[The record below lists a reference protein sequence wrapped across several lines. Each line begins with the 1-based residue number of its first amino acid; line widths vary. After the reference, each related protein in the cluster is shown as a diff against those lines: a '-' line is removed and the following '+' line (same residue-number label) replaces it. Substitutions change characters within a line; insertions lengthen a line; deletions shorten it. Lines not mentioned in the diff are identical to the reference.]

1 MDYKKIKKIARLLT
15 FITIFPMKKVFF
27 SLAAASLFTFASC
40 SSSIDCECSLDSD
53 LIDFSIE
60 FETEE
65 DDCFEGLLEN
75 IETEAGITADDLRN
89 GYNCSE
95 L

>member
-1 MDYKKIKKIARLLT
+1 MAIAG
-15 FITIFPMKKVFF
+15 
-27 SLAAASLFTFASC
+27 LFGLASC

-53 LIDFSIE
+53 MIDFSIE

-65 DDCFEGLLEN
+65 DDCYEGLIAN
-75 IETEAGITADDLRN
+75 IETESGITADDLRK
-89 GYNCSE
+89 GYDCSE